1 MPDHGILDA
10 GAMVT
15 GLRERLS
22 ARIADRL
29 APPTPP
35 KREKQLLPLS
45 VDRSPYFCSGC
56 PHNRSTKVPDDTL
69 VGAGIGCHGMVL
81 LMDDSKVGDI
91 AGITAMGAEGSQF
104 IGMAP
109 FVEREHFIQNIG
121 DGTFFHSGQ
130 LAIQASVAR
139 G

>member
-35 KREKQLLPLS
+35 KRRRLPPLS
-45 VDRSPYFCSGC
+45 VDRSPCFCSD
-56 PHNRSTKVPDDTL
+56 VPTTDRQ
-69 VGAGIGCHGMVL
+69 GPRRHPCRGQHRFHGMVL
-81 LMDDSKVGDI
+81 LMDDGKVDDI
-91 AGITAMGAEGSQF
+91 AGITAASRRSQF
-104 IGMAP
+104 INDP
-109 FVEREHFIQNIG
+109 VR
-121 DGTFFHSGQ
+121 
-130 LAIQASVAR
+130 
-139 G
+139 